1 MPDLRPHGAPHVFL
15 LQRAEPWGQ
24 GQRCAGQN
32 CSPNVQSLQQPR
44 DDPPT
49 RGLGVLQRTQP
60 ASGQS
65 PQCPDAYLQNG
76 LALVLAGAVEERERG
91 SQGAITPLPS
101 LWAQP
106 GTQPCWLSSHPGG
119 GGRPDPSAPC
129 SPWRLGWQQGRH
141 VAELAAELQPSI
153 PAQLPAL
160 PLIDF
165 AVRSRQA
172 AARCPA
178 PHLLTLSPPG
188 RGDGKWGGGQSFA
201 GGLRSPTAW

>member
-1 MPDLRPHGAPHVFL
+1 M
-15 LQRAEPWGQ
+15 
-24 GQRCAGQN
+24 
-32 CSPNVQSLQQPR
+32 
-44 DDPPT
+44 
-49 RGLGVLQRTQP
+49 LQRTQP

-76 LALVLAGAVEERERG
+76 LALVLAGAVEEREGG

-119 GGRPDPSAPC
+119 GGRPGPSAPC

-188 RGDGKWGGGQSFA
+188 RGDGKGGG
-201 GGLRSPTAW
+201 GGRALQGGCAALQPGNSWVTRGGYGSCGPSPALHSSPQRGAAQQNHSTHLCFSRHSETCSS